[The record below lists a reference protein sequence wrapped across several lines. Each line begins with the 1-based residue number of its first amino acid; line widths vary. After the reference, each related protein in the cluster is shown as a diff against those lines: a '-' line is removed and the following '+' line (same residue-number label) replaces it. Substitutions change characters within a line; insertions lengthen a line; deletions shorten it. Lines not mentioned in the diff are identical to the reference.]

1 MHADTT
7 IGELRTR
14 YPTVGPQHRFAN
26 VLLIEKEGFQQ
37 IFEHVKLDTR
47 YDLAIMSSKGM
58 NTTAA
63 RTLVEKLPGV
73 RFLVLH
79 DFDKAGFSILGTL
92 TRSTR
97 RYHYHRRADIVDLGI
112 RLKDAE
118 VEDLPSEP
126 VHYPGG
132 SGRNLRLN
140 GAHQDEI
147 EFLVDGAQRVELNAF
162 TSDHLIEWLEQ
173 KLEEHGVKKVIPNEE
188 TLAAAYRRAA
198 LVEKINTQIT
208 KARDTG
214 RTVRIPKTLVRR
226 VRALLKADPRG
237 TARQETTRLRMTR
250 HSHDKAPT
258 PVRSARSFAAS
269 RSQAETARVGRVLEG
284 ALVSCHSG
292 SQHKS
297 SVSYARPGCV
307 ERTVRC
313 SPGSHRRFSSRRTAC
328 RRHCW
333 CRGTPRWRPPTAA
346 RSDAS
351 HGGAASSSV
360 PRTSVPPS

>member
-292 SQHKS
+292 SQQ
-297 SVSYARPGCV
+297 
-307 ERTVRC
+307 
-313 SPGSHRRFSSRRTAC
+313 
-328 RRHCW
+328 
-333 CRGTPRWRPPTAA
+333 
-346 RSDAS
+346 
-351 HGGAASSSV
+351 
-360 PRTSVPPS
+360 